1 MTYCLVRELSDL
13 VQIRKLSHSGAMGTD
28 LEISLKAIT
37 SIVEVIYSTES
48 LCFRDS

>member
-1 MTYCLVRELSDL
+1 MTFWHVKELSDL
-13 VQIRKLSHSGAMGTD
+13 VQIRKLSHSGVMGID
-28 LEISLKAIT
+28 LEVSLKAVT